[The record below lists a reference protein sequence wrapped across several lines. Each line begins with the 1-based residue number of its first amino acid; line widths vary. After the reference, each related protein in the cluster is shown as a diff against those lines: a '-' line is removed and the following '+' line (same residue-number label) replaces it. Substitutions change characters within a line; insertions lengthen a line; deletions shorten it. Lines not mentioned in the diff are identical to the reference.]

1 MKVVRPHPNPTD
13 ARQVEVMTGLGSPP
27 EHIAHHLG
35 LPLEELQAHYP
46 RELQNGA
53 SEANLRVARTLFDM
67 ATSGDFPQATI
78 AWLKMRAN
86 WSETPAT
93 PAEQDENTLAIAKEK
108 LLTLLNRGK

>member
-1 MKVVRPHPNPTD
+1 
-13 ARQVEVMTGLGSPP
+13 MTGLGAPP
-27 EHIAHHLG
+27 EHIANHLG
-35 LPLEELQAHYP
+35 IDTDELQQYYP
-46 RELQNGA
+46 RELQNGQ

-86 WSETPAT
+86 WSETAPTSTAQ
-93 PAEQDENTLAIAKEK
+93 EDENTLAQAKEK

>member
-1 MKVVRPHPNPTD
+1 
-13 ARQVEVMTGLGSPP
+13 MTGLGSPIA
-27 EHIAHHLG
+27 HIANHLN
-35 LPLEELQAHYP
+35 LTEDELQFHYP

-86 WSETPAT
+86 WSETPTT
-93 PAEQDENTLAIAKEK
+93 PAEQDEDTLAIAKEK